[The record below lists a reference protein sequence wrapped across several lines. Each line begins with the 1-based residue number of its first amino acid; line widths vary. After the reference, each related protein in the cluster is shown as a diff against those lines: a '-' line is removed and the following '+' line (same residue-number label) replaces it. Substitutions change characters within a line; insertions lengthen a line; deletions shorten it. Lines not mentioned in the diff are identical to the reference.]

1 MYNRNHRESLKI
13 NEDKLYSVQNGLEW
27 LKKIFNFHHDEWRNI
42 FEFLPKNI
50 YDLKLKKSATV
61 SILLA
66 SLNMVKDGSIELSQ
80 KKNFSD
86 IFIKIGEKNG

>member
-1 MYNRNHRESLKI
+1 M
-13 NEDKLYSVQNGLEW
+13 
-27 LKKIFNFHHDEWRNI
+27 DEWRNI

-50 YDLKLKKSATV
+50 YDIKLKKSAAV

-86 IFIKIGEKNG
+86 IFIKIGKKNG